1 MLSILTWTNQMQKFV
16 KHFEK
21 QIKISKVSPAKK
33 WTGDMLGQL
42 SKADA
47 VFTRP
52 AKSLLQKKSH
62 W

>member
-1 MLSILTWTNQMQKFV
+1 MQKFV
-16 KHFEK
+16 KHLEK
-21 QIKISKVSPAKK
+21 QIKIFKVSPAKK
-33 WTGDMLGQL
+33 WAGDMLGQL

-52 AKSLLQKKSH
+52 ATSSLQKKSH

>member
-1 MLSILTWTNQMQKFV
+1 MQKFV

-21 QIKISKVSPAKK
+21 QIKIFKVSPAKK

>member
-1 MLSILTWTNQMQKFV
+1 MQKFV

-21 QIKISKVSPAKK
+21 QINIFKVSPAKK

-42 SKADA
+42 NKADA